1 MIEILSQQT
10 TKYSKR
16 IKVNE
21 KKKKTLSQG
30 TVKMFTYLTAHC
42 LEERET
48 IPYHTDKR
56 ITIV

>member
-10 TKYSKR
+10 TEYSKR

-21 KKKKTLSQG
+21 NVLSQG
-30 TVKMFTYLTAHC
+30 TAKMFTYLTAHC